1 MKKKIKHKKKEKQIK
16 IKDIL
21 SSEIFLAVVFFI
33 LIIVVS
39 ILVIIVLHKK
49 EELEKNPPANI
60 VIPIY
65 KDFTSYHFSISAEAL
80 SEKNIYVLKIT
91 NYKEDEIN
99 SNDIKYQVTISN
111 DTTSKLEV
119 TKENELKDFMT
130 NQKKQIIN
138 GKFSKDEKQEDVYH
152 IKMISHK
159 KIKDDDF
166 IRVLIENKET
176 EQ

>member
-1 MKKKIKHKKKEKQIK
+1 MKKKKKKKKKQLK
-16 IKDIL
+16 IKDIF
-21 SSEIFLAVVFFI
+21 SSEIFLAIVFLI
-33 LIIVVS
+33 LLIAVS
-39 ILVIIVLHKK
+39 ILVVIVLHKR

-80 SEKNIYVLKIT
+80 SEKEIYVLKIT
-91 NYKEDEIN
+91 NYKEDKIN
-99 SNDIKYQVTISN
+99 SNDIKYKVTISN

-130 NQKKQIIN
+130 NQKKQIIKGN
-138 GKFSKDEKQEDVYH
+138 FSKKEKQEDVYH

-159 KIKDDDF
+159 KIKDNDF
-166 IRVLIENKET
+166 IRVLIENEET